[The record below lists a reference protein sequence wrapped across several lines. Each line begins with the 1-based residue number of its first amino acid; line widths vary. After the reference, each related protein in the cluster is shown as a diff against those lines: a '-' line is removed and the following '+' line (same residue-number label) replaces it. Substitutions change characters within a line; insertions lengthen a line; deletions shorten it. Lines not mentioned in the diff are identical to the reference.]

1 MAQDRKP
8 NIVYFH
14 VDNLGYGELGC
25 YGGGILRGAE
35 TTRIDQFANE
45 GFKMLNFA
53 PEAQCS
59 PTRAALM
66 TGRHAI
72 RSGNTKA
79 TVPGIPGGLTAWER
93 TMGDLFSGA
102 GYATACVGKWH
113 IGEEDGRW
121 PTDHGFDQWYG
132 PPGSYD
138 VAFWPQDP
146 WYVPGRDPE
155 AFMYEGR
162 KGEKVIQKEKI
173 TFELKVEQLDLEYN
187 RRAFQFIE
195 ENAKAGKPFFL
206 YHNHT
211 LMHMPVAPRAEYKG
225 KSGHGDWADSLLQ
238 LDGDFGA
245 MLDKLDELG
254 LRENTI
260 VVFAGDNGNEE
271 CLLDRGTAGFWEGS
285 YFTGMEGSLRT
296 PCIVQWPGKI
306 ASGVQSNEIM
316 HCVDW
321 FTTLAAMAGVSVPND
336 REMDSIDQS
345 AWLSG
350 KQKESNREGFLY
362 WNADQLYGAKWR
374 NFKCAIRKQLYLS
387 DPVLTLPTP
396 YVINL
401 DVDPKEREPYNAK
414 YLHTWTI
421 QHFAGLLKAFMA
433 STQREELTKPG
444 SPLDFVP
451 KSTHTPTHEADL
463 HKLST

>member
-25 YGGGILRGAE
+25 CGGGILRGAE
-35 TTRIDQFANE
+35 TTRIDQFAKE

-59 PTRAALM
+59 PTREALM

-102 GYATACVGKWH
+102 GYATACFGKWH

-138 VAFWPQDP
+138 CALWPQDP

-155 AFMYEGR
+155 AFMYEGY
-162 KGEKVIQKEKI
+162 KGEKVVKREKI
-173 TFELKVEQLDLEYN
+173 TFELKVEKLDLEYN

-206 YHNHT
+206 YHNHA
-211 LMHMPVAPRAEYKG
+211 LMHMPVSPRAEYKG
-225 KSGHGDWADSLLQ
+225 TSGHGDWADCLLQ
-238 LDGDFGA
+238 LDGDFGR

-260 VVFAGDNGNEE
+260 VICAGDNGNEE
-271 CLLDRGTAGFWEGS
+271 LLLDRGTAGFWEGS

-296 PCIVQWPGKI
+296 PCIARWPGKI

-321 FTTLAAMAGVSVPND
+321 FPTLAAMAGISVPHD
-336 REMDSIDQS
+336 REMDGVDQS
-345 AWLSG
+345 AWLYG

-362 WNADQLYGAKWR
+362 WNADELYGAKWR
-374 NFKCAIRKQLYLS
+374 NFKCVIRKQMYMT

-396 YVINL
+396 NLINL
-401 DVDPKEREPYNAK
+401 DVDPKEREPLNVK

-421 QHFAGLLKAFMA
+421 EHFARLLREFMA
-433 STQREELTKPG
+433 STKREELTKPG

-451 KSTHTPTHEADL
+451 TSTHTPAHEEDL
-463 HKLST
+463 QKIGT